1 MAQSEGFTPTGDFL
15 IEESTMKA
23 PLATMHY
30 HNSYELYYVVKGER
44 DYFIENQFFKAFNNN
59 IVLVPKGLPHRT
71 AGKGATRILVHFTN
85 EFLLRYF
92 SQKIIDDL
100 LYDFK
105 PIVLTPSQDENER
118 LQILFKK
125 MSVEYEKLGK
135 HPQIDKF
142 DDTAIPIYVFELLYS
157 LKLGNFTPLVQE
169 INDKRINEIIN
180 YINTN
185 YSSIES
191 IDNVAEY
198 FFISKYHLCRTWKK
212 NLGISLVSYLNM
224 IKIKAACSFI
234 EKDSD
239 KITDI
244 AMKCGFNSPAYF
256 CKVFKAETGISPRE
270 YKNQIN
276 KKT

>member
-1 MAQSEGFTPTGDFL
+1 MAQSEGFTPTGEFL
-15 IEESTMKA
+15 IEECTMKA

-44 DYFIENQFFKAFNNN
+44 DYFIENQFFKASNNN
-59 IVLVPKGLPHRT
+59 VVLVPKGLPHRT
-71 AGKGATRILVHFTN
+71 AGKGATRILVNFTD

-92 SQKIIDDL
+92 SKKVIDNIL
-100 LYDFK
+100 SDFK
-105 PIVLTPSQDENER
+105 PIVLTPSKEENDR
-118 LQILFKK
+118 LQALLKK
-125 MSVEYEKLGK
+125 MISEYDRIGK
-135 HPQIDKF
+135 KAPIEKF
-142 DDTAIPIYVFELLYS
+142 DDSVLPIFLFELLYL
-157 LKLGNFTPLVQE
+157 LKFGNFIPLVQE
-169 INDKRINEIIN
+169 INDKRINDIIK

-185 YSSIES
+185 YAAIES
-191 IDNVAEY
+191 IDNVADY

-234 EKDSD
+234 DEGNE

-244 AMKCGFNSPAYF
+244 AMKCGFNSSAYF
-256 CKVFKAETGISPRE
+256 CKVFKEETGLSPRE
-270 YKNQIN
+270 YKKHIK